1 MDAELAGEEDMR
13 RLLRESRTIAVVGLS
28 ADEGR
33 PSHSVALYLQQHGY
47 RILPVNPR
55 YAGQRL
61 LGQPCVAALADLR
74 EPVDIVDVFR
84 RTEDVMPVAR
94 GAVSIGARCLWQQ
107 LGVRNLEADALVRRA
122 GLISVT
128 DRCLKVEHMRRA
140 GHG

>member
-1 MDAELAGEEDMR
+1 MDAELAGEEDIR

-28 ADEGR
+28 ADEER
-33 PSHSVALYLQQHGY
+33 PSHSVALYMQQHGY

-61 LGQPCVAALADLR
+61 LGQPCVAALADLQ

-128 DRCLKVEHMRRA
+128 DRCLKVEHMRRL